1 MLLVQDSMTREVVTL
16 APETTAAEA
25 LKLCRERGI
34 RHLPI
39 VEGDELVGM
48 VSDRDLRS
56 ATPALGDPARAA
68 ALDRIVVS
76 DVMARDVATARPD
89 DPIEMA
95 ANAMRER
102 GIGSLPVVEDG
113 RLVGIITSSDVMDAL
128 VQLVGAH
135 EPGSRL
141 EISMPDKP
149 GSLAEVAALFRD
161 ADVNVVSVVT
171 GPSAGS
177 GGRVGV
183 FRAGTI
189 DPGPVV
195 KLLEE
200 AGYPVL
206 WPPQP

>member
-39 VEGDELVGM
+39 VEGEDLVGM

-68 ALDRIVVS
+68 ALERIVVS
-76 DVMARDVATARPD
+76 DVMAHDVATARPD

>member
-39 VEGDELVGM
+39 VEGEDLVGM

-68 ALDRIVVS
+68 ALERIVVS
-76 DVMARDVATARPD
+76 DVMAHDVATARPD

-102 GIGSLPVVEDG
+102 GIGSLPVVGDG

-128 VQLVGAH
+128 VQLVGVH

-141 EISMPDKP
+141 EISMPDRP
-149 GSLAEVAALFRD
+149 GALAEVAALFRD

-171 GPSAGS
+171 GPPVGG
-177 GGRVGV
+177 GGRVAV
-183 FRAGTI
+183 FRAETI

-195 KLLEE
+195 KLLGA